1 VTGRKMEVG
10 RSKHIKKEV
19 CMYKIKKACSRV
31 KYACVLKKSMYDKK
45 ILMYELKC
53 ACGIKKYACI

>member
-1 VTGRKMEVG
+1 
-10 RSKHIKKEV
+10 
-19 CMYKIKKACSRV
+19 MYKIKKACSRV
-31 KYACVLKKSMYDKK
+31 KYACVLKKSMYDKT